1 MKNQLDWS
9 YQQIGNYF
17 GNKKHTTVIFAIK
30 KINEELKKDD
40 QFKSFL
46 DILMEKIKKA
56 KK

>member
-1 MKNQLDWS
+1 WS

-46 DILMEKIKKA
+46 DILMEKIKKSR
-56 KK
+56 K